1 MSKSDEK
8 TVASSVVQGAKRRK
22 QLRTSR
28 VTPTQPPEHEHQD
41 DKGSDALEAKSPVS
55 AAIPELVDPRLDE
68 MKDQESWK
76 ETREDEM
83 GEVDLDLD
91 ETKDDDDDEENG
103 ETVLEERVL
112 LDEDLPPIPKA
123 IITATT
129 VITTSHDHTY
139 KCPRCLQI
147 LDTQKEFT
155 AHIRAHNEVKPHPDP
170 NDPTGQAKVY
180 YCSLCCKMLSSFSSL
195 DRHML
200 VHSGERPFSC
210 ELCGQTFTTNGNMHR
225 HKRTHTAKELQE
237 YGEAMGGLIMS
248 TGRRGGGRKRKAP
261 PASPGGDGGLSPT
274 KKSGKTPEISK
285 MEPLVNLP
293 NHLTP
298 TSSGMIQS
306 DPTKSPIC
314 PLCQESFA
322 SEVHLE
328 SHILAHHK
336 TNPNK
341 CDECGFVCDYPNM
354 LQVHKFFHRNP
365 FTLPPSSISSAI
377 APLCLPT
384 APPTSL
390 SAFVPPSSLMN
401 HSTAFLTQ
409 EFPRLAEAFLAN
421 EDPRHGKPVSAFSDK
436 QPIVTPNKYCDTNA
450 PPCALYQSHGS
461 PGPKLN
467 LGDNQESHQTS
478 TSSNRSKSSE
488 RHENS
493 NSDFGAEGND
503 TSSENGEL
511 IGAHD
516 DHDPIIKDMKL
527 KGEFPCRLCPA
538 VYPNLRALKGHNK
551 EHLNKAPYLCNVGA
565 CTYSSG
571 DKSTLT
577 RHMRTH
583 TGEKPYECKLC
594 NYGFTTKANC
604 ERHLKN
610 KHGKTNREDIR
621 ECLIL
626 HETDD
631 AEHSNPKMQ
640 QMDDHGNFRC
650 KVCKQHFFTSEKVI
664 AHAMREHPAYADKA
678 DHIFEELRTNRSCEP
693 KEKIGDLGG
702 PSMVPRTSHYHSL
715 SQLRPLL
722 PSQLKDK
729 GGKLSGEK
737 TNVDEEDTPLDL
749 SRPTKT
755 DQFGVTSL
763 PPNPVTTTTVSGSAP
778 QLSLPALDALNPTT
792 ALTMRLFSPLMIPGV
807 PLMQGP
813 GPTSCAIP
821 TTSTLATTATPIANP
836 MSFPLAQ
843 FMPSMASA
851 LNFFSSSHLESLQA
865 EMKQRLQVPSHGS
878 QHQTILAA
886 ATAAA
891 AVAAAAAATTSSG
904 TSAPSQAPIGPKDV
918 CAFLPGSPQSDQ
930 LLRKPQ
936 GGEKGKDPGKDGTR
950 PSISTTNGVGP
961 SRDEEKSENSIPEKK
976 KRQAKGTKRESKSDG
991 DINDLDQSSDSES
1004 NYKMVIKD
1012 GVLMKKQKQRRYR
1025 TERPYGC
1032 DHCNARFTLRSNME
1046 RHIKQQHPD
1055 FWSSKPR
1062 GSRRST
1068 SSSTPSLA
1076 AHLQEKSMDQ
1086 DESKDNRSDTSDPR
1100 EVIEVDSEGGENEK
1114 EVSNDAATL
1123 VVDGKADTKTEDEL
1137 VSVSTLLNS
1146 TSNHHLEAIL
1156 DSNGVDGDDEEE
1168 ECQGEDEDMHDD
1180 EDSCNGDDSSST
1192 ASERRKSAY
1201 SAAPHKIQCPKCP
1214 RKFPWISSLNR
1225 HLLTHS
1231 GDKPYK
1237 CRSCFLLFTTK
1248 SNCDRHQLRKHGNNN
1263 NDQAFSM
1270 RNVSERPFKCELC
1283 PSSSFSTEDNLQL
1296 HRDSKHSKQ
1305 EMANGQVTDV
1315 GHESE
1320 GGEPEDDYDDDDQDQ
1335 DQSGQQQKQ
1344 PPQQQQQ
1351 QHRNQEFSSLSLS
1364 RDTLEVVVPLKNCGG
1379 TTKAEITSSPTSNGH
1394 HNHLLHHH
1402 HHHHHR
1408 QQPSELKG
1416 RKKKKSL
1423 MDTIAKLSSAVEKQ
1437 GGEDIL

>member
-678 DHIFEELRTNRSCEP
+678 DHIFEELRTNRS
-693 KEKIGDLGG
+693 
-702 PSMVPRTSHYHSL
+702 
-715 SQLRPLL
+715 
-722 PSQLKDK
+722 
-729 GGKLSGEK
+729 
-737 TNVDEEDTPLDL
+737 
-749 SRPTKT
+749 
-755 DQFGVTSL
+755 
-763 PPNPVTTTTVSGSAP
+763 
-778 QLSLPALDALNPTT
+778 
-792 ALTMRLFSPLMIPGV
+792 
-807 PLMQGP
+807 
-813 GPTSCAIP
+813 
-821 TTSTLATTATPIANP
+821 
-836 MSFPLAQ
+836 
-843 FMPSMASA
+843 
-851 LNFFSSSHLESLQA
+851 
-865 EMKQRLQVPSHGS
+865 
-878 QHQTILAA
+878 
-886 ATAAA
+886 
-891 AVAAAAAATTSSG
+891 
-904 TSAPSQAPIGPKDV
+904 
-918 CAFLPGSPQSDQ
+918 
-930 LLRKPQ
+930 
-936 GGEKGKDPGKDGTR
+936 
-950 PSISTTNGVGP
+950 
-961 SRDEEKSENSIPEKK
+961 
-976 KRQAKGTKRESKSDG
+976 
-991 DINDLDQSSDSES
+991 
-1004 NYKMVIKD
+1004 
-1012 GVLMKKQKQRRYR
+1012 